1 MGFSRK
7 PGRSIILEMGA
18 LFKILSCSLLR
29 LVVVCAAMAAVFHA
43 EVVAQKSQCINLEE
57 ISQKKVKKYILR
69 KNIDKMQDF
78 SSIHPSFTKDEKETG
93 LKVNEKIFYLRSRL
107 ASVWNGYR
115 EANPAE
121 AFNSRSFR
129 LEMMIMKKSNDVYYK
144 NAMSLPVIDTG
155 QLYFFDIRLMKGLV
169 NVPMAFEV
177 INIDDAKKVLEVSYI
192 EGNKA
197 QGKQQVQFFDN
208 GDGRTMVVHKSFF
221 KSHSWLRDTFL
232 YPYFHRRLVRD
243 YHRTMEKLVQEKSS
257 SLISLAE

>member
-1 MGFSRK
+1 M
-7 PGRSIILEMGA
+7 
-18 LFKILSCSLLR
+18 LSCSFLR
-29 LVVVCAAMAAVFHA
+29 FGIVYAAVFTLLLT
-43 EVVAQKSQCINLEE
+43 EVAAQYNQSIDLKE
-57 ISQKKVKKYILR
+57 ISQKKVRKYILR
-69 KNIDKMQDF
+69 KNIDKMHDF
-78 SSIHPSFTKDEKETG
+78 SSIRPSFTKDEKETG

-129 LEMMIMKKSNDVYYK
+129 LEMMIMKKSNDVFYK
-144 NAMSLPVIDTG
+144 NTVSLPVIDTG

-243 YHRTMEKLVQEKSS
+243 YHRTMEKLVQENSS